1 MSLTSG
7 PINESE
13 AAAEK
18 FGTKFFQDLTTFA
31 DHILD
36 RLFKLDLKISLSERK
51 E

>member
-31 DHILD
+31 HGILD
-36 RLFKLDLKISLSERK
+36 RLLKVSITIKVSEDK
-51 E
+51 

>member
-31 DHILD
+31 DHIFD
-36 RLFKLDLKISLSERK
+36 RLLKVSITIKVSEDK
-51 E
+51 